1 MGREPPFF
9 AYIKPGSMPVLN
21 RTQPNLSFDLR
32 SRESFSRKDVFD
44 SVLVIPLQFN
54 ETVFHSSS
62 ACKSCLEVARKL
74 YEVDFVRVHSLYYG
88 DLLSV
93 APFIYPHCYS
103 LLFLGYF
110 FTNA

>member
-1 MGREPPFF
+1 M
-9 AYIKPGSMPVLN
+9 LN

-32 SRESFSRKDVFD
+32 GRESFFRKNFFN
-44 SVLVIPLQFN
+44 SALVIPLQFN

-74 YEVDFVRVHSLYYG
+74 YEVDFVRVNSL
-88 DLLSV
+88 DNSHLLSV
-93 APFIYPHCYS
+93 APFVYLHSYS